1 MCCIAYNVD
10 TKQPSLSMQPSKSLC
25 LYYVPTVSKKT
36 QQCFDAAMMEGE
48 VSLRNGSALL
58 LGVGGSGK
66 THVLAAFLK
75 EDPPSVR
82 ESTPCA
88 KKPVRAVAHCKAGV
102 SDDHFVRITDDHYS
116 DMLVT
121 TAEKLPQSTNSVA
134 VAKPSTKPEVKDDL
148 NSLASSSSSSQKET
162 TRQSSAV
169 KEDAS
174 QREETWSVRRAMKL
188 QYLSRMQAGAKK
200 SDLNDKD
207 LLDVEDTGGQPMF
220 HEVLPVFIQNTMFG
234 MLTVKLNEP
243 LDSFPLVEYYGRG
256 ERIGEPFNSPFTHLD
271 TLRHCMRVIRST
283 CDCNTCPKIAFVGTH
298 KDLEHECPQESRE
311 MKEKKLRSII
321 PQEMEVNIVQGDSLL
336 LAVNA
341 KKPGREDQKVIS
353 VLRKKVMEELHK
365 VKPVK
370 IPLRYI
376 PLEMAFQRMAKEQRK
391 SVMSKEECFE
401 VAATYN
407 FTQESFEAALKY
419 LHGLKLIFYYEEVLP
434 NVVFIDAQAILDKI
448 TELVVHSLSF
458 QAKSTSGLLGALKKF
473 VKCGIV
479 TAEILEQFSSHY
491 IPKLFM
497 KEQLILLFQH
507 LRIMAE
513 VGKGEYLMPCLLKKQ
528 GIPHLMADGSS
539 LVIPALLF
547 YFGRDGP
554 KLGVYCFLLASL
566 ITEAKWELL
575 EEDGYPVQVSRNSAQ
590 FTVPG
595 KNPGCITITDSFSSY
610 FHVSIDFPTS
620 VSQERAQEIC
630 EDVCPTIREAVLTGI
645 RKASQKLNYNNSVPS
660 VAFPCSGHQDTLLHP
675 ATTSDNGKLLT
686 CTTHP
691 ATVCSEVTDQH
702 RLWLG
707 IPTGSQ
713 SPRSAG
719 KYSLL

>member
-1 MCCIAYNVD
+1 M
-10 TKQPSLSMQPSKSLC
+10 
-25 LYYVPTVSKKT
+25 
-36 QQCFDAAMMEGE
+36 
-48 VSLRNGSALL
+48 SLRNGSALL

-75 EDPPSVR
+75 EDPPSIR

-102 SDDHFVRITDDHYS
+102 SDDHFVRISDDHYS
-116 DMLVT
+116 DMLIA
-121 TAEKLPQSTNSVA
+121 TAEASTDSVA
-134 VAKPSTKPEVKDDL
+134 VAKPFTQAEAKDDS
-148 NSLASSSSSSQKET
+148 NSLASFSSPSLKET
-162 TRQSSAV
+162 TRQPSSAV
-169 KEDAS
+169 KVDAS
-174 QREETWSVRRAMKL
+174 QREETWCVRRAMKR
-188 QYLSRMQAGAKK
+188 QYLSRMQAGAKRK
-200 SDLNDKD
+200 SDLNNEE
-207 LLDVEDTGGQPMF
+207 LLDVDDTGGQPMF
-220 HEVLPVFIQNTMFG
+220 HEVLPVFVKNTMLG
-234 MLTVKLNEP
+234 MLIVKLNEP
-243 LDSFPLVEYYGRG
+243 LDSYPLVEYYGRG

-283 CDCNTCPKIAFVGTH
+283 CDRNTCPKIAFVGTH
-298 KDLEHECPQESRE
+298 KDLAHECPQESIE

-321 PQEMEVNIVQGDSLL
+321 PREMAVNIVQGDSLL
-336 LAVNA
+336 LAINA
-341 KKPGREDQKVIS
+341 KNPGKEDEKVVSI
-353 VLRKKVMEELHK
+353 LRKKAMEELHK

-370 IPLRYI
+370 IPLRYF

-391 SVMSKEECFE
+391 SVMSKEECFR

-407 FTQESFEAALKY
+407 FTRESFEAALKY
-419 LHGLKLIFYYEEVLP
+419 LHGLKLVFYYEEVLP
-434 NVVFIDAQAILDKI
+434 NVVFIDSQAILDKI
-448 TELVVHSLSF
+448 TELVVHSLSL
-458 QAKSTSGLLGALKKF
+458 QAKSTSGLLGALEKF

-491 IPKLFM
+491 VPNLFM
-497 KEQLILLFQH
+497 KEQLILVLKH

-513 VGKGEYLMPCLLKKQ
+513 VGKGEYLMPCLLRKQ
-528 GIPHLMADGSS
+528 GIPRLVAGASS

-575 EEDGYPVQVSRNSAQ
+575 EEDSYPVQVSRNSAQ

-610 FHVSIDFPTS
+610 LHVSIDFPAS
-620 VSQERAQEIC
+620 VSRERAQEVC
-630 EDVCPTIREAVLTGI
+630 EEVCPMIRETVLTGI
-645 RKASQKLNYNNSVPS
+645 RKASQRLNYNNSIPS
-660 VAFPCSGHQDTLLHP
+660 VAFPCSGHKDTPLHP
-675 ATTSDNGKLLT
+675 ATPSDNGKLLT

-691 ATVCSEVTDQH
+691 ATVCSEMTDQH

-707 IPTGSQ
+707 TANA
-713 SPRSAG
+713 SPSSKNAG
-719 KYSLL
+719 MTVFLFFLDVVSGVHIHVYF